1 MLSVARSRR
10 SFLECA
16 LAGAAAGLVL
26 ACPALTPR
34 AAAASAPKSIPAELL
49 VILATQSD
57 AGGIAP
63 ELAGIA
69 ELKAGQ
75 LGFFHS
81 FQLLKKETFALEIG
95 GSHSHTVVDGGPKL
109 DVTLA
114 SAGKDEHGHMHYTL
128 AAGLTSNST
137 TTSFNIVSGPKQR
150 VIIGGPSYKAGTL
163 FFSLRLS
170 P

>member
-1 MLSVARSRR
+1 LLSVERTRR
-10 SFLECA
+10 NFLEYA
-16 LAGAAAGLVL
+16 LAGAALALVL
-26 ACPALTPR
+26 GTPGVVRR
-34 AAAASAPKSIPAELL
+34 AEAATAPKAIPAELL

-57 AGGIAP
+57 AGGISP

-75 LGFFHS
+75 LGFYHS
-81 FQLLKKETFALEIG
+81 FQLIKKESFALEIG
-95 GSHSHTVVDGGPKL
+95 GSHSHTVVDGGPTL

-114 SAGKDEHGHMHYTL
+114 SAGKDEHGHIHYTL

-137 TTSFNIVSGPKQR
+137 TSTFNIVAGPKQR

-163 FFSLRLS
+163 FFSLRLA

>member
-1 MLSVARSRR
+1 LLSVSRSRR
-10 SFLECA
+10 NFLEFA
-16 LAGAAAGLVL
+16 LAGAAIGLVF
-26 ACPALTPR
+26 ASPALTPR
-34 AAAASAPKSIPAELL
+34 AEAASAPKGIPAELL

-81 FQLLKKETFALEIG
+81 FQLIKKETFTLEVG
-95 GSHSHTVVDGGPKL
+95 GSHSNSVPDGGPTL

-137 TTSFNIVSGPKQR
+137 TSTFNIVSGPKQR

-163 FFSLRLS
+163 FFSLRLA